1 MRETSYSGKDFEADI
16 KNSIKEYSVN
26 SQIECCRLYDVM
38 YGKKGIAN
46 IADFIL
52 YSYPILIYLE
62 CKATQGKRFDFSR
75 LTDTQLNG
83 LINKAGKI
91 RGVYGGV
98 IVMFY
103 EYDQCYFLPIEFIQ
117 AKLKDGK
124 HSVNLAEL
132 ETVWDTYKVDII
144 KKRTRYFIN
153 LLNLFYIVSTQ
164 IEYWGD

>member
-1 MRETSYSGKDFEADI
+1 
-16 KNSIKEYSVN
+16 
-26 SQIECCRLYDVM
+26 
-38 YGKKGIAN
+38 
-46 IADFIL
+46 
-52 YSYPILIYLE
+52 
-62 CKATQGKRFDFSR
+62 
-75 LTDTQLNG
+75 
-83 LINKAGKI
+83 
-91 RGVYGGV
+91 
-98 IVMFY
+98 MFY
-103 EYDQCYFLPIEFIQ
+103 EHDQCYFLPIEFIQ